1 MPRISVIIRSYN
13 NAGVI
18 EETLTALFAQ
28 RLQNFELINVDSG
41 STDGTVEIIKKFNS
55 TPVQLPASEYKP
67 GRVLN
72 RAIEKSQGDYL
83 VFLNSDAT
91 PVDIRWLE
99 TLIAPLEKPTVAAT
113 FGRQQSRGN
122 ARPGV
127 KRDFQRAFGDGNH
140 SKWKRH
146 FFSLANSAIRRGLWE
161 AHPFSEELQFSEDV
175 EWAFWARN
183 AGLCVEY
190 VPEACVV
197 HSHNY
202 TVPETWR
209 RFVGEG
215 EADAKI
221 FPWSA
226 WRGSFLRYALLPYF
240 ADVIRDMAFS
250 LSLGTVRGMVESPIY
265 RAAEKYGRYWG
276 FRKGKRQCPFPC

>member
-1 MPRISVIIRSYN
+1 MLRISVIMRSYN

-28 RLQNFELINVDSG
+28 RLRNFELINVDSG
-41 STDGTVEIIKKFNS
+41 STDGTVGIIKKFNS
-55 TPVQLPASEYKP
+55 TLIQIPPSEYKP

-72 RAIEKSQGDYL
+72 RAIEKSQGDWL

-91 PVDIRWLE
+91 PVGPRWLE
-99 TLIAPLEKPTVAAT
+99 ALIAPLGHSKVAAT
-113 FGRQQSRGN
+113 FGCQQPRKD
-122 ARPGV
+122 ARSGAR
-127 KRDFQRAFGDGNH
+127 RDYQRAFGNGNH
-140 SKWKRH
+140 PEWKRH
-146 FFSLANSAIRRGLWE
+146 FFSLANSAIRRDLWE
-161 AHPFSEELQFSEDV
+161 VHPFSEELQFSEDV
-175 EWAFWARN
+175 EWSFRAWK
-183 AGLCVEY
+183 AGWCVEY

-276 FRKGKRQCPFPC
+276 FRKGKRQCPSPC